1 MVKAGRKFI
10 RENENTLG
18 CIIEADGD
26 YIEVDFDVTEKVG
39 SPWTV
44 VLENKRYKTIT
55 LDFGKK

>member
-1 MVKAGRKFI
+1 MVKAGRGFI

-26 YIEVDFDVTEKVG
+26 DIEVDFDVTEKVG

-44 VLENKRYKTIT
+44 VLENKRYHTIT

>member
-1 MVKAGRKFI
+1 MVKAGRRFI

-26 YIEVDFDVTEKVG
+26 DIEVDFDVTEKVG

-44 VLENKRYKTIT
+44 VLENKRYHTIT

>member
-1 MVKAGRKFI
+1 MVKAGRRFI

-26 YIEVDFDVTEKVG
+26 DIEVDFDVTEKVG

>member
-1 MVKAGRKFI
+1 MVKAGRGFI

-26 YIEVDFDVTEKVG
+26 DIEVDFDVTEKVG

>member
-1 MVKAGRKFI
+1 MVKAGRSFI

-26 YIEVDFDVTEKVG
+26 DIEVDFDVTEKVG